1 MREVFR
7 ADIKISEKV
16 KILEELILEIMS
28 LHLYWYMQLNVF
40 VLIFR
45 SWPLLSG
52 FSLLLH
58 VLYRS
63 IGAEPARR

>member
-28 LHLYWYMQLNVF
+28 LHPYWYMQLNVF

-52 FSLLLH
+52 FSLLFH